1 MPAYS
6 PSVIRNAIKSLL
18 QGEIGAVRTVPSGV
32 FKYGIFEGQPGGAT
46 RAAVI
51 NPNYKHR
58 FDVQLGGMM
67 MHGSTP
73 VSNNGPRKN
82 VYVPVTIDIKTTL
95 KASPLDEA
103 RDNQRILVETNAQ
116 LALQALE
123 RPGNLATDNADNDT
137 GIVSGIL
144 VGESGNGHPTWTV
157 IAEDWEKLIHHGQI
171 KGSVIVA
178 IDQPTST

>member
-18 QGEIGAVRTVPSGV
+18 QGEIGAVRTVPFGV
-32 FKYGIFEGQPGGAT
+32 FKYGIYEGQPGGAT

-58 FDVQLGGMM
+58 FDVRLGGMV

-82 VYVPVTIDIKTTL
+82 VFVPVTIDIKTTL
-95 KASPLDEA
+95 KATPLDDA
-103 RDNQRILVETNAQ
+103 REDQRVLADANAQ

-123 RPGNLATDNADNDT
+123 RPGNLSTDNADNDT

-144 VGESGNGHPTWTV
+144 VGENGNGHPTWTV
-157 IAEDWEKLIHHGQI
+157 VEENWQTLIHHGQI
-171 KGSVIVA
+171 RGSVIVV